1 MYFLETEGDE
11 IIIYEDDLPAVRR
24 LKEKMRR
31 DRERVRK
38 AKAK

>member
-1 MYFLETEGDE
+1 MYFIDTEGDE
-11 IIIYEDDLPAVRR
+11 IIIYADDIPSVRR

-31 DRERVRK
+31 DREKVKK